1 MRPAPDEI
9 RRQANF
15 DGTHICPVGVH
26 VRPVCSE
33 AVVVA
38 LAVAKPPR
46 ISSQPGNQCNSKRGD
61 DVDIDFGSRIDPACP
76 YSRPHRRPHR
86 PPAADQR
93 PMAAGD
99 PGGDPV
105 GRDLHLAVR
114 LCHEFLGNGVF
125 VGAEHLGRRW
135 HHHDAGGVPIRD
147 NIVGDPQQGTASI
160 AGRHG
165 TGRGIC
171 QLAGLL
177 ADPGPLAGLPVGG
190 RGVLD
195 RCSVAAA
202 ELAAAGVAA
211 MARNTWASRGSRASR
226 RPVRRALPPRQRPAA
241 ARAGSGHASGRRRQK
256 GGLARDIPRPAISRP
271 HDRGAD
277 LLAPRLRRNDLRIG
291 RVCRGL
297 LVDHGA
303 TAIFVFLT
311 FVVGSLVVFFAF
323 QVNVRISEG
332 IERRDVMCAM
342 ACLFAATFVVVYLA
356 PNLWII
362 ASFFV
367 LSRIA
372 VSLWLFNLYNYTA
385 VAYPTRIRA
394 TAFAWTD
401 GLGHLGAW
409 GEVTLLG
416 PLYAWGPNHLGW
428 FLWLLIPGSLIP
440 AIVIRT
446 FGVKQSRVVLEQVS
460 T

>member
-1 MRPAPDEI
+1 M
-9 RRQANF
+9 
-15 DGTHICPVGVH
+15 
-26 VRPVCSE
+26 
-33 AVVVA
+33 
-38 LAVAKPPR
+38 
-46 ISSQPGNQCNSKRGD
+46 
-61 DVDIDFGSRIDPACP
+61 
-76 YSRPHRRPHR
+76 
-86 PPAADQR
+86 
-93 PMAAGD
+93 
-99 PGGDPV
+99 
-105 GRDLHLAVR
+105 
-114 LCHEFLGNGVF
+114 
-125 VGAEHLGRRW
+125 
-135 HHHDAGGVPIRD
+135 
-147 NIVGDPQQGTASI
+147 
-160 AGRHG
+160 
-165 TGRGIC
+165 
-171 QLAGLL
+171 
-177 ADPGPLAGLPVGG
+177 
-190 RGVLD
+190 
-195 RCSVAAA
+195 
-202 ELAAAGVAA
+202 
-211 MARNTWASRGSRASR
+211 
-226 RPVRRALPPRQRPAA
+226 
-241 ARAGSGHASGRRRQK
+241 
-256 GGLARDIPRPAISRP
+256 
-271 HDRGAD
+271 
-277 LLAPRLRRNDLRIG
+277 
-291 RVCRGL
+291 
-297 LVDHGA
+297 
-303 TAIFVFLT
+303 FLT